1 MRIAVFGRPGGGKST
16 LARRIAREAG
26 LPLVQLDLLR
36 YEAGGAEVPANEFA
50 KRFSEVMNQP
60 SWVLDGFASR
70 ATFETA
76 IDRATVLAYVERPT
90 AVHYWWVTKRFLLSP
105 VAKPIGWPEGS
116 PMWASTV
123 SSYRYLRLSDRF
135 WNAELKARLL
145 SYRPAKRVHVI
156 RSASDERVLLED
168 LRFAAGGR

>member
-1 MRIAVFGRPGGGKST
+1 
-16 LARRIAREAG
+16 
-26 LPLVQLDLLR
+26 
-36 YEAGGAEVPANEFA
+36 
-50 KRFSEVMNQP
+50 
-60 SWVLDGFASR
+60 
-70 ATFETA
+70 
-76 IDRATVLAYVERPT
+76 
-90 AVHYWWVTKRFLLSP
+90 
-105 VAKPIGWPEGS
+105 
-116 PMWASTV
+116 MWASTV